1 MKLNSSLEIYIP
13 KLEDYWYEQKLQ
25 SDPDTMGYNAGW
37 NVSYD
42 GYHYDTG
49 CIDFPKNKWEDTF
62 NKRIKENK
70 FFAYLKDTNIN
81 EYVGYINYHY
91 NKNEDKY
98 YCGILIESKYRGKGY
113 SKSGLKLLCD
123 YAKEHGVKELYDDF
137 ESDRNGIKVFENL
150 GFKIVNKY
158 NTQKFNKDIEIVVV
172 KKIL

>member
-1 MKLNSSLEIYIP
+1 MITSLKIYIP
-13 KLEDYWYEQKLQ
+13 RLEDYWYEQKLQ
-25 SDPDTMGYNAGW
+25 SDPNTMSYNAGW
-37 NVSYD
+37 DVSYD

-49 CIDFPKNKWEDTF
+49 CIDFPKSKWEDTF
-62 NKRIKENK
+62 NKRKNENK

-91 NKNEDKY
+91 NENENKY

-123 YAKEHGVKELYDDF
+123 YAKDHGVTELYDDF
-137 ESDRNGIKVFENL
+137 EIDRNGIKIFEDL

-158 NTQKFNKDIEIVVV
+158 NAKRFDKDIEIVVV
-172 KKIL
+172 KKVL

>member
-1 MKLNSSLEIYIP
+1 MITSLKIYVP
-13 KLEDYWYEQKLQ
+13 RLEDYWYEQKLQ
-25 SDPDTMGYNAGW
+25 SDPDTMSYNAGW
-37 NVSYD
+37 DVSYD

-49 CIDFPKNKWEDTF
+49 CIDFPKSKWEDTF
-62 NKRIKENK
+62 NKRKNENK

-91 NKNEDKY
+91 NENENKY

-123 YAKEHGVKELYDDF
+123 YAKEHGVTELYDDF
-137 ESDRNGIKVFENL
+137 EIDRNGIRIFEDL

-158 NTQKFNKDIEIVVV
+158 NAKRFDKDIEIVVV
-172 KKIL
+172 KKVL

>member
-1 MKLNSSLEIYIP
+1 MITSLKIYIP

-25 SDPDTMGYNAGW
+25 SDPDTMSYNAGW
-37 NVSYD
+37 DVSYD

-49 CIDFPKNKWEDTF
+49 CIDFPKSKWEDTF
-62 NKRIKENK
+62 NKRKNENK

-91 NKNEDKY
+91 NENENKY

-113 SKSGLKLLCD
+113 SKQGLNLLCD
-123 YAKEHGVKELYDDF
+123 YAKEHGVTELYDDF
-137 ESDRNGIKVFENL
+137 EIDRNCIKIFEDL

-158 NTQKFNKDIEIVVV
+158 NAKRFDKDIEIVVV
-172 KKIL
+172 KKVL

>member
-1 MKLNSSLEIYIP
+1 MITSLKIYVP
-13 KLEDYWYEQKLQ
+13 RLEDYWYEQKLQ
-25 SDPDTMGYNAGW
+25 SDPDTMSYNAGW
-37 NVSYD
+37 DVSYD

-49 CIDFPKNKWEDTF
+49 CIDFPKSKWEDTF
-62 NKRIKENK
+62 NKRKNENK

-91 NKNEDKY
+91 NENENKY

-123 YAKEHGVKELYDDF
+123 YAKEHGVTELYDDF
-137 ESDRNGIKVFENL
+137 EIDRNGIKIFEDL

-158 NTQKFNKDIEIVVV
+158 NAKRFDKDIEIVVV
-172 KKIL
+172 KKVL

>member
-1 MKLNSSLEIYIP
+1 MTTSLKIYIP
-13 KLEDYWYEQKLQ
+13 RLEDYWYEQKLQ
-25 SDPDTMGYNAGW
+25 SDPDTMSYNAGW
-37 NVSYD
+37 DVSYD

-49 CIDFPKNKWEDTF
+49 CIDFPKSKWEDTF
-62 NKRIKENK
+62 NKRKKENK

-91 NKNEDKY
+91 NENENKY

-123 YAKEHGVKELYDDF
+123 YAKEHGVTELYDDF
-137 ESDRNGIKVFENL
+137 EIDRNGIKIFEDL
-150 GFKIVNKY
+150 DFKIVNRY
-158 NTQKFNKDIEIVVV
+158 NAKRFNKDIEIVVV